1 MTSTV
6 QGLPLVPASSAPSAT
21 PHASSQGYKSRDYRR
36 LSFARL
42 QRLALLRR
50 VAARV
55 QVLSVI
61 LAPLGQ
67 LEKLFK
73 SATYLHTVSPSLR
86 VSKGRLCVNL
96 HQSHPCSNLSNYS
109 FSLSQM
115 RRLFKSNATSF
126 PLTI

>member
-42 QRLALLRR
+42 QGLAPRYASQCRR

-73 SATYLHTVSPSLR
+73 SATYLHTVTSPSLR
-86 VSKGRLCVNL
+86 VSKGRLRVNL
-96 HQSHPCSNLSNYS
+96 HQ
-109 FSLSQM
+109 
-115 RRLFKSNATSF
+115 T
-126 PLTI
+126 